1 MTNRDAAQAP
11 GNPRPAGDT
20 TATAPGG
27 TSARLWVARALTDPA
42 QRFPDLDPPQLDPAG
57 LTPADAAL
65 GLAIYRTTVQRWLT
79 LEHLLDRFLTQKLR
93 KLEPEMQA
101 VLLSSAAQLIFLDRL
116 PDYAVVDQA
125 VGIAKKH
132 VRPGAAGMV
141 NAVVRKVARLVEGHA
156 PDAPWAPARN
166 ALPLP
171 GGGTLTL
178 KQNALPDPGDFVSHI
193 SIATSTP
200 RPLIKHWLERLDQD
214 AVTALCLHAI
224 ENLPTVVVVEDGFDV
239 QSPSDDWMPHEQTG
253 FVVWRGRREAL
264 ADFLGQSPDRRVQD
278 VASVASCASTR
289 SLSPATVLD
298 YCAGRGTKT
307 RQLAQMHPGATVYAT
322 DTHPGRRGELA
333 EATAAF
339 ENVKVIE
346 PADAGSRQYDLV
358 VLDVPCTNTGVLARR
373 PGARYR
379 YSQLTL
385 GQLVGIQR
393 EIVTQAARWV
403 RPGGHLLYCTCST
416 EKAENQNQAAKLTRA
431 TGGELIAED
440 AILPGGSGDSYTD
453 GSYHALVRL

>member
-1 MTNRDAAQAP
+1 MTNPDAPPANGKPGTEQKPSAP
-11 GNPRPAGDT
+11 PTGT
-20 TATAPGG
+20 
-27 TSARLWVARALTDPA
+27 TSARLWVARALTEPA
-42 QRFPDLDPPQLDPAG
+42 QRFPDLDPPLLDQG
-57 LTPADAAL
+57 ELTPADAAL
-65 GLAIYRTTVQRWLT
+65 GLAIYRTTIQRWLT

-101 VLLSSAAQLIFLDRL
+101 VLLSSAAQLVFLDRL

-141 NAVVRKVARLVEGHA
+141 NAVVRKVARIVQSH
-156 PDAPWAPARN
+156 DTQTPWAPARN

-178 KQNALPDPGDFVSHI
+178 KQNALPDTADFVSHLAV
-193 SIATSTP
+193 ATSTP
-200 RPLIKHWLERLDQD
+200 RPLIKHWLEKHDEQ
-214 AVTALCLHAI
+214 AVTALCLHAL
-224 ENLPTVVVVEDGFDV
+224 ENPPTVVVVEDGFDFDA
-239 QSPSDDWMPHEQTG
+239 PAEDWSRHERPG
-253 FVVWRGRREAL
+253 FIVWRGKREAL
-264 ADFLGQSPDRRVQD
+264 ASFLGLSPDRRVQD
-278 VASVASCASTR
+278 VASVASCLPTAGLAPKTI
-289 SLSPATVLD
+289 LD

-307 RQLAQMHPGATVYAT
+307 RQLARMHPGAIVYAT
-322 DTHPGRRGELA
+322 DTHPGRRAELA
-333 EATAAF
+333 EATAGL
-339 ENVKVIE
+339 ENVQVIE
-346 PADAGSRQYDLV
+346 PADAGSRSYDLV

-373 PGARYR
+373 PEARYR

-385 GQLVGIQR
+385 GQLVTVQR
-393 EIVTQAARWV
+393 EIVQLATPWV
-403 RPGGHLLYCTCST
+403 NAGGHLLYCTCST

-440 AILPGGSGDSYTD
+440 AILPGGRGDSYTD